1 VVRLLKDDYCKIL
14 QKLKPIHP
22 PWRLIVMIT
31 INPTGGIYPCQAKIK
46 KIASGDFLYYAG
58 G

>member
-1 VVRLLKDDYCKIL
+1 LLKDDYCKIL

-22 PWRLIVMIT
+22 PRHLIVMIT

>member
-1 VVRLLKDDYCKIL
+1 MVRLLKDDYCKLI

-22 PWRLIVMIT
+22 QRRLIVMIT

-46 KIASGDFLYYAG
+46 KIASANFLYYASS
-58 G
+58 